1 MFFNVAFLRKFLF
14 ESNKAFNPDFY
25 HFRPKK
31 DIHTKPEKE
40 FSVKPKN
47 HPLIDFKMKVERPS
61 CPSCLIKALS
71 FFSEMDQFD
80 LINLSNNKICNFYK
94 KGHIVFYEGRIPTG
108 IYCLEQG
115 RVKIYRVGMDGKEQI
130 VRLATPGSLLG
141 IRSLLNGERYTAS
154 AATLQDSVICF
165 INKSFF
171 FHLIEK
177 YPKMN
182 TEIVSYLCKM
192 LKEAE
197 DQIISI
203 AQKPVRERLAESLLI
218 LNRVFKPNGKTVIK
232 HKISLP
238 REDLAN
244 IVGTATETVIRL
256 LHEFKDENLIS
267 IDGRSIT
274 LTDINGLKH
283 TTKNFE

>member
-1 MFFNVAFLRKFLF
+1 
-14 ESNKAFNPDFY
+14 
-25 HFRPKK
+25 
-31 DIHTKPEKE
+31 
-40 FSVKPKN
+40 
-47 HPLIDFKMKVERPS
+47 MKVVRPS
-61 CPSCLIKALS
+61 CVSCLTKSLS
-71 FFSEMDQFD
+71 FFTELDEFD
-80 LINLSNNKICNFYK
+80 LINLSNNKTCNFYK
-94 KGHIVFYEGRIPTG
+94 KGHIVFYEGRIGTG
-108 IYCLEQG
+108 VYCLEQG
-115 RVKIYRVGMDGKEQI
+115 HVKLYRVGMDGKEQI
-130 VRLATPGSLLG
+130 VRLAAPGSLLG
-141 IRSLLNGERYTAS
+141 IRSLLVNERYTLS
-154 AATLQDSVICF
+154 AATLEDSVICF

-171 FHLIEK
+171 FHLTNK

-182 TEIVSYLCKM
+182 TDIVGYLCVK

-197 DQIISI
+197 DKIISI

-218 LNRVFKPNGKTVIK
+218 LNRVFKPNGKTEIK

-274 LTDINGLKH
+274 LTNIEELKH
-283 TTKNFE
+283 TAKNFD